1 MGLSLVFIA
10 HDLSVV
16 KHISDRVAVMYLGR
30 IVEIGEARRVIDDP
44 QHPYTRALVSAI
56 PRPDPEVERNRQ
68 RIVLPGDP
76 PSPINP
82 PSGCTFHPRCPH
94 AVDACKAA
102 FPELRLAAGRE
113 VACSRIGAF

>member
-1 MGLSLVFIA
+1 
-10 HDLSVV
+10 VV

-102 FPELRLAAGRE
+102 FPELRPAAGRE